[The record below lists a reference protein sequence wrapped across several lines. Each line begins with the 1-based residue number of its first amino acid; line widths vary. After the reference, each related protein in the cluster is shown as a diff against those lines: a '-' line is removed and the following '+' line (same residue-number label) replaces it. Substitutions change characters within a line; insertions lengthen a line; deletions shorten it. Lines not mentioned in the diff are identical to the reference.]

1 MSKIWESRRCGVM
14 QWEIWVDGHKTGF
27 SVRCIDMWGIK
38 MVMI

>member
-14 QWEIWVDGHKTGF
+14 QWEIWVDGHKAGF
-27 SVRCIDMWGIK
+27 SGRCIDMWGIK